1 MAEGIN
7 VAPAIADSTIVI
19 TGGTSGVGLATARA
33 FLDAG
38 CAKVVLIGRTVERGE
53 RVRGELAGD
62 YPQASVTY
70 LAADANDV
78 DGVADVVARALA
90 ALGGRIDV
98 LVNSTAASYVPALL
112 FRTAAADIP
121 SILTQQM
128 MAPILMSHA
137 VLPTMR
143 EQRSGVIVNIASDAA
158 KVPTPGETIIGAAMA
173 AIVTF
178 SRTLAMEAKRDGIRV
193 NVLTPS
199 LIGNTPVYDRVMQ
212 DPFAAK
218 LFGNAAKLA
227 SLGVA
232 EPEDLAATILFL
244 AGPGAA
250 RLTGQAISV
259 NGGVSAA

>member
-1 MAEGIN
+1 MSESIN
-7 VAPAIADSTIVI
+7 PARSIADSAVVI

-33 FLDAG
+33 FLEAA
-38 CAKVVLIGRTVERGE
+38 CRKVVIVGRTIERGE
-53 RVRGELAGD
+53 RVRSELAKH
-62 YPQASVTY
+62 YPDAAITFV
-70 LAADANDV
+70 AADANEIS
-78 DGVADVVARALA
+78 GAAQVVEQALA
-90 ALGGRIDV
+90 ALDGRIDV
-98 LVNSTAASYVPALL
+98 LVNSTAGSYVPALL

-137 VLPTMR
+137 VLPVMR

-158 KVPTPGETIIGAAMA
+158 KVPTPGETVIGAAMA

-199 LIGNTPVYDRVMQ
+199 LIGNTPVYDRVMG

-244 AGPGAA
+244 ASPAAA